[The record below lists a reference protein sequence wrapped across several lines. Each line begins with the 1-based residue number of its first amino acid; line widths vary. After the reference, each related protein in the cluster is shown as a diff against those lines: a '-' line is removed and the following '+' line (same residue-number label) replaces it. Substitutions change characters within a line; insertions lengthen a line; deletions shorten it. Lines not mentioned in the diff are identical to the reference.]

1 MSLLLTIKKASAQQ
15 RRSTTHSPRVNL
27 SGGGLGS
34 QKSLPQEDPHAKE
47 TRAASGRRDL
57 EPKGE
62 PRRKLHF
69 SNTRSGTAL
78 LFGPNPN
85 FQLPT
90 SAPQQDKDYLEEA
103 AATG

>member
-1 MSLLLTIKKASAQQ
+1 MGLSLTIIEASTQQ
-15 RRSTTHSPRVNL
+15 RRSTTHSPRLNL
-27 SGGGLGS
+27 SGEGLGS
-34 QKSLPQEDPHAKE
+34 QKSLPQEDSPTPE
-47 TRAASGRRDL
+47 TCAAWGRRDL

-62 PRRKLHF
+62 LQRKLHF

-85 FQLPT
+85 FQLPAP
-90 SAPQQDKDYLEEA
+90 APQQDKDYLEEA